1 MGLVAIVFH
10 FTASWKIEFE
20 RGWVNIK
27 LMDVW
32 QTIGAA
38 FIGVFLPLK
47 QKALSKGVE
56 KCELSGLHN
65 KTFVVRDERWLLEAE
80 HP

>member
-1 MGLVAIVFH
+1 MRRKKFPTSDHEL
-10 FTASWKIEFE
+10 
-20 RGWVNIK
+20 
-27 LMDVW
+27 DVLDHG
-32 QTIGAA
+32 TGCHRP

-65 KTFVVRDERWLLEAE
+65 KTFVARDERWLNTHEWPLEANE
-80 HP
+80 HILCGL